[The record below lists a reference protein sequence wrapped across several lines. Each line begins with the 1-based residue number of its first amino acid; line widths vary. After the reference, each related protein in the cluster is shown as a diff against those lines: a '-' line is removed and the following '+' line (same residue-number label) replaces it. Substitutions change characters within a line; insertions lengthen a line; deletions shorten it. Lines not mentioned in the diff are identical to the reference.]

1 MKKADFNKDSNG
13 LLPAIIQDVQTH
25 KVLMLGYMNE
35 EALKITQSTGK
46 VTFYSRSKQRL
57 WTKGEESG
65 NFLTFN
71 SFKVDCDL
79 DALLV
84 FADPTGPTCHTGAD
98 TCWEE
103 ENTSEFSF
111 IGELENVIEK
121 RKSDPEK
128 DSYVSSLFDKGV
140 DKIAQKVGEEAVE
153 TVIEAVAEREDLFM
167 EEAADLFF
175 HYLILLKAKG
185 KSLEDVL
192 LILEDRKRS

>member
-35 EALKITQSTGK
+35 EALKTTQSTGK
-46 VTFYSRSKQRL
+46 VTFYSRSKQHL

-65 NFLTFN
+65 NFLNFN

-103 ENTSEFSF
+103 ENASEFSF
-111 IGELENVIEK
+111 IDELENVIEK
-121 RKSDPEK
+121 RRSHPQK
-128 DSYVSSLFDKGV
+128 DSYISSLFDKGV

-153 TVIEAVAEREDLFM
+153 TVIEAIADREDLFL

-175 HYLILLKAKG
+175 HYLILLKSKG
-185 KSLEDVL
+185 KSLNDIGAVL
-192 LILEDRKRS
+192 EKRKG

>member
-1 MKKADFNKDSNG
+1 MKKADFNKDPNG
-13 LLPAIIQDVQTH
+13 LLPAIIQDVQTQ

-65 NFLTFN
+65 NFLIFN

-84 FADPTGPTCHTGAD
+84 YANPTGPTCHKGTD

-121 RKSDPEK
+121 RRSHPQK

-140 DKIAQKVGEEAVE
+140 DKIAQKVGEEAIE
-153 TVIEAVAEREDLFM
+153 TVIEAIADREDLFM

-175 HYLILLKAKG
+175 HFLILLKSKG
-185 KSLEDVL
+185 KSLKDIGDVL
-192 LILEDRKRS
+192 EKRKG

>member
-1 MKKADFNKDSNG
+1 MKKADFNKDPNG

-35 EALKITQSTGK
+35 EALKITQSSGK

-57 WTKGEESG
+57 WIKGEESG

-84 FADPTGPTCHTGAD
+84 YADPTGPTCHTGTD

-103 ENTSEFSF
+103 VNTSECSF
-111 IGELENVIEK
+111 IDELENVIEK
-121 RKSDPEK
+121 RRSHPQK
-128 DSYVSSLFDKGV
+128 DSYISSLFDKGV

-153 TVIEAVAEREDLFM
+153 TVIEAIADREDLFL

-175 HYLILLKAKG
+175 HYLILLKSKG
-185 KSLEDVL
+185 KSLKDIGAVL
-192 LILEDRKRS
+192 EKRKG

>member
-1 MKKADFNKDSNG
+1 MKKADFNKDPNG

-35 EALKITQSTGK
+35 EALKITQSSGK

-57 WTKGEESG
+57 WIKGEESG

-84 FADPTGPTCHTGAD
+84 YADPTGPTCHTGTD

-103 ENTSEFSF
+103 VNTSEFSF
-111 IGELENVIEK
+111 IDELENVIEK
-121 RKSDPEK
+121 RRSNPQK

-153 TVIEAVAEREDLFM
+153 TVIEAIADREDLFL

-175 HYLILLKAKG
+175 HYLILLKSKG
-185 KSLEDVL
+185 KSLKDIGAVL
-192 LILEDRKRS
+192 EKRKG

>member
-1 MKKADFNKDSNG
+1 MKNADFNKDPNG

-57 WTKGEESG
+57 WIKGEESG
-65 NFLTFN
+65 NFLSFN

-84 FADPTGPTCHTGAD
+84 YADPTGPTCHTGTD

-103 ENTSEFSF
+103 VNT
-111 IGELENVIEK
+111 
-121 RKSDPEK
+121 
-128 DSYVSSLFDKGV
+128 
-140 DKIAQKVGEEAVE
+140 
-153 TVIEAVAEREDLFM
+153 
-167 EEAADLFF
+167 
-175 HYLILLKAKG
+175 
-185 KSLEDVL
+185 
-192 LILEDRKRS
+192 